1 MVRNS
6 NNAMGSEYSKEIT
19 LSGNRTLEKSAL
31 FVATLSSFMAPFM
44 ISSVNV
50 ALPVIQ
56 FEFAADAI
64 MLSWIATA
72 YLLTVAMLL
81 VPMGKIGDIYGRKKV
96 FTCGLAFYTVASFF
110 SIYAQS
116 VKMLIALRVFQGF
129 GTAMF
134 VTTGM
139 AILTSIFPPEKRGRA
154 IGIYVAAVYIGLSVG
169 PFAGGLLTQHLG
181 WRSIFAVVVP
191 FGAASVLVTLKFLKG
206 EWADARGEKLDVA
219 GSLLYGFSILILIY
233 GASLL
238 PKMVA
243 VYLMLIG
250 ALGLA
255 AFVRLELRIQSP
267 VFEVRLFSDNKLFT
281 FSSLAALIN
290 YSATFAI
297 TFLLSLYLQYI
308 KGITPQY
315 AGSILIA
322 QPIVMALFSPLAG
335 RLSDKIE
342 PRKIASSGMM
352 ITAAGLLILAFIG
365 PDTPKIFIVCILA
378 MLGLGFA
385 LFSSPNMN
393 AIMGAVEKKYF
404 GIAAGTVATMRLLGQ
419 MTSMA
424 IVMIIFAILIGREQ
438 ISPANYDLF
447 LKSMRVSFI
456 VFALL
461 CTIGIFFSL
470 FRGSLREASHPG

>member
-6 NNAMGSEYSKEIT
+6 NNPAGSEYKKEIT
-19 LSGNRTLEKSAL
+19 LSGNRALEKSAL

-50 ALPVIQ
+50 ALPMIQ
-56 FEFAADAI
+56 SEFSADAV

-96 FTCGLAFYTVASFF
+96 FTCGLAFHTVASFF

-116 VKMLIALRVFQGF
+116 VNMLITLRVFQGF

-139 AILTSIFPPEKRGRA
+139 AILTSIFPPQKRGRA

-191 FGAASVLVTLKFLKG
+191 FGAASVLVALKFLKG
-206 EWADARGEKLDVA
+206 EWADAKGEKLDVA

-238 PKMVA
+238 PEMIA
-243 VYLMLIG
+243 VCLMLIG
-250 ALGLA
+250 ALGLT
-255 AFVRLELRIQSP
+255 AFVRLELRIQFP
-267 VFEVRLFSDNKLFT
+267 VFEVRLFGDNKLFA

-322 QPIVMALFSPLAG
+322 QPIVMAFFSPLAG

-342 PRKIASSGMM
+342 PRKIASAGMM
-352 ITAAGLLILAFIG
+352 ITAAGLLVLAFVG
-365 PDTPKIFIVCILA
+365 PDTSKIFIVCILA
-378 MLGLGFA
+378 ILGLGFA

-424 IVMIIFAILIGREQ
+424 IAMVIFAIIIGREQ

-447 LKSMRVSFI
+447 LKCMRVSFV

-470 FRGSLREASHPG
+470 FRGTLREASLPG

>member
-1 MVRNS
+1 M
-6 NNAMGSEYSKEIT
+6 
-19 LSGNRTLEKSAL
+19 SGNRALEKSAL

-50 ALPVIQ
+50 ALPMIQ
-56 FEFAADAI
+56 SEFSADAV

-96 FTCGLAFYTVASFF
+96 FTCGLAFHTVASFF

-116 VKMLIALRVFQGF
+116 VNMLITLRVFQGF

-139 AILTSIFPPEKRGRA
+139 AILTSIFPPQKRGRA

-191 FGAASVLVTLKFLKG
+191 FGAASVLVALKFLKG
-206 EWADARGEKLDVA
+206 EWADAKGEKLDVA

-238 PKMVA
+238 PEMIA

-250 ALGLA
+250 ALGLT
-255 AFVRLELRIQSP
+255 AFVRLELRIQFP
-267 VFEVRLFSDNKLFT
+267 VFEVRLFGDNKLFA

-322 QPIVMALFSPLAG
+322 QPIVMAFFSPLAG

-342 PRKIASSGMM
+342 PRKIASAGMM
-352 ITAAGLLILAFIG
+352 ITAAGLLVLAFVG
-365 PDTPKIFIVCILA
+365 PDTSKIFIVCILA
-378 MLGLGFA
+378 ILGLGFA

-424 IVMIIFAILIGREQ
+424 IAMVIFAIIIGREQ

-447 LKSMRVSFI
+447 LKCMRVSFV

-470 FRGSLREASHPG
+470 FRGTLREASLPG